1 MSRKLRYTWMQVQ
14 TETGNMT
21 TVLQENIVGARVVKS
36 FGANEL
42 EERKFEERASKVA
55 KETYFATRLFAS
67 QGSLMTFIF
76 TVATGAIL
84 WFGGREVIAD
94 RLSVGELATFI
105 LYMGMLMMP
114 VRMIGFLINI
124 MSRASSA
131 GERIFDVLDA
141 KSPVEDRADAK
152 TLPTLRGDVKFEH
165 VSLRYDELEE
175 VSALIDINFEAKATQ
190 TIAFLGAPGSGKSS
204 VVHLIPRFYDVTEG
218 RITVDGIDV
227 RDATLQS
234 LRKNIGIVMQ
244 DVFVFGA
251 TIRDNISYGTDAASI
266 EEVVKAS
273 KIAQFDEFVQGLPK
287 GYDTWVGERGV
298 TLSGGQKQRLAIAR
312 TLLLDPPI
320 LILDDSTSSVDMGTE
335 YMIQQAL
342 VDVMHDRTTFVIA
355 HRVSTVRNADLVIVL
370 DKGQVVES
378 GSHDELME
386 MDGFYRR
393 IHDLQLMPQDNP
405 VPVVCDEAGGDS

>member
-1 MSRKLRYTWMQVQ
+1 
-14 TETGNMT
+14 
-21 TVLQENIVGARVVKS
+21 
-36 FGANEL
+36 
-42 EERKFEERASKVA
+42 
-55 KETYFATRLFAS
+55 
-67 QGSLMTFIF
+67 
-76 TVATGAIL
+76 
-84 WFGGREVIAD
+84 
-94 RLSVGELATFI
+94 
-105 LYMGMLMMP
+105 
-114 VRMIGFLINI
+114 
-124 MSRASSA
+124 
-131 GERIFDVLDA
+131 
-141 KSPVEDRADAK
+141 
-152 TLPTLRGDVKFEH
+152 
-165 VSLRYDELEE
+165 
-175 VSALIDINFEAKATQ
+175 
-190 TIAFLGAPGSGKSS
+190 
-204 VVHLIPRFYDVTEG
+204 
-218 RITVDGIDV
+218 
-227 RDATLQS
+227 
-234 LRKNIGIVMQ
+234 MQ